1 MSFVVVIII
10 IIGKFQM
17 QVLPQCGHAVHE
29 DAPEKVC
36 LFYITVIENM
46 FASSELWYLM
56 QVADAL
62 ATFMVRHKFTEFKEG
77 FPW

>member
-1 MSFVVVIII
+1 MSFVVVVIIIIIIIII

-36 LFYITVIENM
+36 LFYITVIENI
-46 FASSELWYLM
+46 FASSEL
-56 QVADAL
+56 
-62 ATFMVRHKFTEFKEG
+62 
-77 FPW
+77 